1 MTYQCDVKK
10 AGDVEFR
17 CYFQLAMMVIG
28 GKWKPKVLFHLGQ
41 NDVVRFGALRRAVFG
56 ISEKMLIQSLKE
68 LEKDGLVNRKVYRQV
83 PPKVEYSLTEIG
95 QSFVPVLNAMFNW
108 GQSYASYLIAQQKKG
123 ADYQIGDIFEN
134 IEELVQVKEES
145 VAVAFIQPRQIP
157 FALEQVPRCSQKRRQ
172 SDSHRP
178 FFAERSDKTHKIG
191 PN

>member
-10 AGDVEFR
+10 AGDIEFR

-41 NDVVRFGALRRAVFG
+41 NDAVRFGVLRRAVFG

-95 QSFVPVLNAMFNW
+95 KSFVPVLNAMFNW

-123 ADYQIGDIFEN
+123 DDYQIGDILEN
-134 IEELVQVKEES
+134 IEELVQMNNES
-145 VAVAFIQPRQIP
+145 AA
-157 FALEQVPRCSQKRRQ
+157 A
-172 SDSHRP
+172 
-178 FFAERSDKTHKIG
+178 G
-191 PN
+191 

>member
-1 MTYQCDVKK
+1 MERIMTYQCDVKK

-123 ADYQIGDIFEN
+123 ADYQIGEVFEN
-134 IEELVQVKEES
+134 IEELVQVKEKS
-145 VAVAFIQPRQIP
+145 AAV
-157 FALEQVPRCSQKRRQ
+157 
-172 SDSHRP
+172 
-178 FFAERSDKTHKIG
+178 G
-191 PN
+191 

>member
-17 CYFQLAMMVIG
+17 CYFQLAMMIIG

-41 NDVVRFGALRRAVFG
+41 NEAVRFGALRRAVFG

-83 PPKVEYSLTEIG
+83 PPKVEYSLTDIG
-95 QSFVPVLNAMFNW
+95 RSFVPVLNAMFEW

-123 ADYQIGDIFEN
+123 CDYQIGDIFDD
-134 IEELVQVKEES
+134 IDELVQTNRES
-145 VAVAFIQPRQIP
+145 AAV
-157 FALEQVPRCSQKRRQ
+157 
-172 SDSHRP
+172 
-178 FFAERSDKTHKIG
+178 G
-191 PN
+191 

>member
-41 NDVVRFGALRRAVFG
+41 NDVVRFGELRRAVFG

-68 LEKDGLVNRKVYRQV
+68 LEKDGLVNRKVYREV

-95 QSFVPVLNAMFNW
+95 RSFVPVLNAMFNW
-108 GQSYASYLIAQQKKG
+108 GQSYASYLIAQQNKG
-123 ADYQIGDIFEN
+123 CEYQIGGVFDN
-134 IEELVQVKEES
+134 IDELVQVKKES
-145 VAVAFIQPRQIP
+145 AAV
-157 FALEQVPRCSQKRRQ
+157 
-172 SDSHRP
+172 
-178 FFAERSDKTHKIG
+178 G
-191 PN
+191 

>member
-10 AGDVEFR
+10 AGGVEFR

-41 NDVVRFGALRRAVFG
+41 NELVRFGELRRAVFG

-95 QSFVPVLNAMFNW
+95 KSFVPVLNAMFNW
-108 GQSYASYLIAQQKKG
+108 GQSYASYLIANQNKG
-123 ADYQIGDIFEN
+123 REYQAGKVLEN
-134 IEELVQVKEES
+134 IDELVKPEKES
-145 VAVAFIQPRQIP
+145 IAV
-157 FALEQVPRCSQKRRQ
+157 
-172 SDSHRP
+172 
-178 FFAERSDKTHKIG
+178 G
-191 PN
+191 

>member
-1 MTYQCDVKK
+1 MERIMSYQCDVKK

-17 CYFQLAMMVIG
+17 CYFQLAMMIIG

-41 NDVVRFGALRRAVFG
+41 NEAVRFGALRRAVFG

-95 QSFVPVLNAMFNW
+95 NSFVPVLNAMFSW

-123 ADYQIGDIFEN
+123 CEYQIGDIFDN
-134 IEELVQVKEES
+134 IDELVQTEKES
-145 VAVAFIQPRQIP
+145 AA
-157 FALEQVPRCSQKRRQ
+157 
-172 SDSHRP
+172 
-178 FFAERSDKTHKIG
+178 IG
-191 PN
+191 

>member
-1 MTYQCDVKK
+1 MTEQCDVKK

-41 NDVVRFGALRRAVFG
+41 NEAVRFGALRRAVYG

-95 QSFVPVLNAMFNW
+95 RSFVPVLNAMFDW
-108 GQSYASYLIAQQKKG
+108 GQSYASYLIAHQKG
-123 ADYQIGDIFEN
+123 SCEYQIGEIFEN
-134 IEELVQVKEES
+134 IDDLVQTERE
-145 VAVAFIQPRQIP
+145 AV
-157 FALEQVPRCSQKRRQ
+157 S
-172 SDSHRP
+172 
-178 FFAERSDKTHKIG
+178 TG
-191 PN
+191 

>member
-1 MTYQCDVKK
+1 MTYQCDVKR

-83 PPKVEYSLTEIG
+83 PPKVEYSLTELG
-95 QSFVPVLNAMFNW
+95 RSFVPVLNAMFNW
-108 GQSYASYLIAQQKKG
+108 GQSYASYLIAQQTKG
-123 ADYQIGDIFEN
+123 DDYQIGDVFEN
-134 IEELVQVKEES
+134 IEELVQVKKES
-145 VAVAFIQPRQIP
+145 
-157 FALEQVPRCSQKRRQ
+157 
-172 SDSHRP
+172 
-178 FFAERSDKTHKIG
+178 AEVG
-191 PN
+191 

>member
-17 CYFQLAMMVIG
+17 CYFQLAMMIIG

-41 NDVVRFGALRRAVFG
+41 NEAVRFGALRRAVFG

-83 PPKVEYSLTEIG
+83 PPKVEYSLTDIG
-95 QSFVPVLNAMFNW
+95 RSFVPVLNAMFEW

-123 ADYQIGDIFEN
+123 GDYQIGDIFDD
-134 IEELVQVKEES
+134 IDELVQTNRES
-145 VAVAFIQPRQIP
+145 ATV
-157 FALEQVPRCSQKRRQ
+157 
-172 SDSHRP
+172 
-178 FFAERSDKTHKIG
+178 G
-191 PN
+191 

>member
-1 MTYQCDVKK
+1 MTYQCDAKI

-41 NDVVRFGALRRAVFG
+41 NDAVRFGALRRAVFG

-95 QSFVPVLNAMFNW
+95 MSFVPVLNAMFNW
-108 GQSYASYLIAQQKKG
+108 GRSYASYLVAQQKKG
-123 ADYQIGDIFEN
+123 CPYKIGEVFDN
-134 IEELVQVKEES
+134 IDELVQ
-145 VAVAFIQPRQIP
+145 ADR
-157 FALEQVPRCSQKRRQ
+157 
-172 SDSHRP
+172 
-178 FFAERSDKTHKIG
+178 G
-191 PN
+191 PVTAK

>member
-1 MTYQCDVKK
+1 MYREMERIMTYQCDVKK

-41 NDVVRFGALRRAVFG
+41 NDMVRFGALRRAVFG

-83 PPKVEYSLTEIG
+83 PPKVEYSLTELG
-95 QSFVPVLNAMFNW
+95 RSFVPVLNAMFNW

-123 ADYQIGDIFEN
+123 TDYQIGDVFEN
-134 IEELVQVKEES
+134 IEELVQVKKES
-145 VAVAFIQPRQIP
+145 AAV
-157 FALEQVPRCSQKRRQ
+157 
-172 SDSHRP
+172 
-178 FFAERSDKTHKIG
+178 G
-191 PN
+191 